1 MSNDIFSLVDTA
13 KEQMKQIGLAD
24 ATIQTY
30 QQRSFNQIIQRYQ
43 KEGNY
48 QYRQEIMN
56 ELLVNV
62 EQQFSDG
69 VISRKSRNW
78 RRRGINILQQ
88 FYQNGSFQWKVYQK
102 ASSDEL
108 PEPFTKTISS
118 FMGSFSLSSRYTAE
132 IRSIVVRFCIFLENR
147 EIQDFQEVTPE
158 DLRDF
163 LSLMHKSRPKSMD
176 KVVSSLK
183 KLFTFLNNTGTITSN
198 FWILLSSPRSR
209 DHSVKPV
216 MSKSELIAMTKQID
230 RTKSPGKRDFAIFTL
245 ATTTGLRAGDL
256 ASLQFSDI
264 FWRENELRITQGKT
278 GHQLILPLQSS
289 ARDALA
295 DYILNERPQSNSKN
309 IFLRTCAP
317 FVPFRDGVSIASI
330 FRRYLEK
337 AGIQHQFNDGKTF
350 HGIRRLLG
358 TAMVSEGTPVTTVSQ
373 VLGHQAIRSTRQYIS
388 MDLVGLQKCALPL
401 SSIGGGA

>member
-1 MSNDIFSLVDTA
+1 MHNDIFSLVDAA

-43 KEGNY
+43 KEGDY

-56 ELLVNV
+56 ELLVHV

-78 RRRGINILQQ
+78 RCRGINILQQ
-88 FYQNGSFQWKVYQK
+88 LYQNGRFQWKVYQK

-108 PEPFTKTISS
+108 PELFTKTISS
-118 FMGSFSLSSRYTAE
+118 FMGSFSLSSHYTAE
-132 IRSIVVRFCIFLENR
+132 IRSIVVRFCIFLENK

-163 LSLMHKSRPKSMD
+163 LSLMHGSRPKSMD

-183 KLFTFLNNTGTITSN
+183 KLFTFLNDTGTVTSN
-198 FWILLSSPRSR
+198 SWILLSSPRSR

-216 MSKSELIAMTKQID
+216 MPKSELIAMTKQID

-245 ATTTGLRAGDL
+245 AATTGLRAGDI

-295 DYILNERPQSNSKN
+295 DYILNERPYSNSKN